1 MQRGFLDREFQKRV
15 SLAQNLM
22 AKNNF
27 AQALVM
33 QESPTMTL
41 SLLPLDDNTVKMTC
55 CTEN

>member
-1 MQRGFLDREFQKRV
+1 MTFIYLLKKITGKWI
-15 SLAQNLM
+15 NLM